1 MDLGQRLGRFSTDK
15 IYLLLQFAVYGG
27 FVFILWAALADKLG
41 LPHWWYL
48 PVWIGTYVLAVILLD
63 RIRPHFHVYEDGV
76 VVIQNQKRDFWRWD
90 ELSHYDGTR
99 THTSVN
105 GIPVARTGANHFYT
119 RKGDTAFSVGAL
131 TGSANVLVN
140 YIIMKWVQQRSD
152 GDIQRLNTEAS
163 ALTFGTI
170 TLDKTGLS
178 SPKYEV
184 SWSAIEAI
192 HFKYRWALDN
202 AQVIVTIKSDGYKA
216 KLGYLEGVA
225 LYSFMALVDSILHT
239 DYLTQ
244 AQRELIRTEIRL
256 MRQTRFVAQ
265 ASALISAIIF
275 ALLALALVIALGQ
288 TIMRR

>member
-27 FVFILWAALADKLG
+27 FVFILWATLADKLG

-48 PVWIGTYVLAVILLD
+48 PVWIGVYALAVIALD

-76 VVIQNQKRDFWRWD
+76 VVIQNQKRDYWRWD

-140 YIIMKWVQQRSD
+140 YIIMKWVQQRSGD
-152 GDIQRLNTEAS
+152 DIQRLNAEDTAF
-163 ALTFGTI
+163 TFGHI

-178 SPKYEV
+178 TSKHNL
-184 SWSAIEAI
+184 SWDEIESIQFRYGWQLDGAKVIAITKA
-192 HFKYRWALDN
+192 
-202 AQVIVTIKSDGYKA
+202 DGRKI
-216 KLGYLEGVA
+216 KLGSVEGVA
-225 LYSFMALVDSILHT
+225 LYTFMALVDSILQT
-239 DYLTQ
+239 DYLAQ

-265 ASALISAIIF
+265 AGGLIFGIIF
-275 ALLALALVIALGQ
+275 AIAAAMAVGQ
-288 TIMRR
+288 AIMRR